1 MHRVTGSRGRPNAG
15 RLLPPRLGGSRR
27 AASARR
33 AGVLLVIAT
42 ASLLLASPALARVR
56 SGGLPLN
63 YLSLPRS
70 ADLAR
75 AAAFRDSVLQPRVV
89 RLVNLANTWGGSYT
103 TQTGEVVR
111 ILASD
116 SYPREES
123 RTQSWANFLAS
134 LVHGRELSG
143 VTLLIAPEAEVAAIC
158 GAEALACYSP
168 RDSLIVAP
176 GDDPDAELT
185 SEAVITHEYGH
196 HVANNRDNSPWN
208 ALDWGTKRWATYERV
223 CPRAEAGQLFPGNE
237 GAQYQLNPGE
247 GFAET
252 YRWLNQLRLG
262 QTPAP
267 WTIVTGALFPD
278 QQALAVASQDV
289 TSPWAGPTR
298 TTAARTLRARGRW
311 NQSVAT
317 PLDGTLNVAVRGT
330 SGSRLRI
337 QLLSAGAAV
346 AQGTSIG
353 TRTASLRTTV
363 CGQRSYSLRIQVVR
377 GSARPAR
384 VTVTRP

>member
-1 MHRVTGSRGRPNAG
+1 
-15 RLLPPRLGGSRR
+15 
-27 AASARR
+27 
-33 AGVLLVIAT
+33 VLLVVAA

-56 SGGLPLN
+56 AAGLPLN

-70 ADLAR
+70 AELAR

-89 RLVNLANTWGGSYT
+89 RFVNLANTWGGSYT
-103 TQTGEVVR
+103 TPTGEVVR

-123 RTQSWANFLAS
+123 RTQNWANFLAS
-134 LVHGRELSG
+134 LVHGRELSA
-143 VTLLIAPEAEVAAIC
+143 VTLLIAPEAEVSAIC

-176 GDDPDAELT
+176 GDDPDTQLT
-185 SEAVITHEYGH
+185 SEAVIAHEYGH

-223 CPRAEAGQLFPGNE
+223 CPRTETGQLFPGNE

-252 YRWLNQLRLG
+252 YRLLNQLRLG

-267 WTIVTGALFPD
+267 WTIVSSSMFPD
-278 QQALAVASQDV
+278 QQALALLSQDV

-298 TTAARTLRARGRW
+298 TTLARRLRARGRW
-311 NQSVAT
+311 TQAVAT
-317 PLDGTLNVAVRGT
+317 PLDGTLNFGVRGT
-330 SGSRLRI
+330 SGSRLQIR
-337 QLLSAGAAV
+337 LFNSAGTLV
-346 AQGTSIG
+346 AQGTSVG
-353 TRTASLRTTV
+353 TRTANLRTTA

-384 VTVTRP
+384 VTVSRP